1 MSPGSFPKRKGSLL
15 PKYRKAPTSRRSAP
29 KKRRERP
36 SSRKGSMTSFYP
48 KRQSSP
54 QSKPS
59 YHWRIQLE
67 FPPYRYYEIHEKSE
81 SDQLHRGKKVAD
93 FEGRGLR
100 RVRAVCAVH
109 LNTGAEVAANGA
121 GSSLLGVRGP
131 HRFAPFRSEERRVGK
146 ECRSRWSPY
155 H

>member
-59 YHWRIQLE
+59 YHWRIHLE
-67 FPPYRYYEIHEKSE
+67 FPPNRYYEIHEK
-81 SDQLHRGKKVAD
+81 
-93 FEGRGLR
+93 
-100 RVRAVCAVH
+100 
-109 LNTGAEVAANGA
+109 
-121 GSSLLGVRGP
+121 
-131 HRFAPFRSEERRVGK
+131 RSEEHTSELQSRFDLV
-146 ECRSRWSPY
+146 CRLLLEKKKKKYRQIC
-155 H
+155 HLIIN

>member
-59 YHWRIQLE
+59 YHWRIHLE

-81 SDQLHRGKKVAD
+81 SDQLHRGKKIAD
-93 FEGRGLR
+93 FESRGLR
-100 RVRAVCAVH
+100 RGKNVWAVQ
-109 LNTGAEVAANGA
+109 LNNGA
-121 GSSLLGVRGP
+121 RGAGNWA
-131 HRFAPFRSEERRVGK
+131 R
-146 ECRSRWSPY
+146 
-155 H
+155 

>member
-1 MSPGSFPKRKGSLL
+1 MSPGSF
-15 PKYRKAPTSRRSAP
+15 PTSRRSAP

-59 YHWRIQLE
+59 YHWRIHLE

-109 LNTGAEVAANGA
+109 LNTGAEVDRRSTRLN
-121 GSSLLGVRGP
+121 SSHPSISYAVFCL
-131 HRFAPFRSEERRVGK
+131 K
-146 ECRSRWSPY
+146 
-155 H
+155 